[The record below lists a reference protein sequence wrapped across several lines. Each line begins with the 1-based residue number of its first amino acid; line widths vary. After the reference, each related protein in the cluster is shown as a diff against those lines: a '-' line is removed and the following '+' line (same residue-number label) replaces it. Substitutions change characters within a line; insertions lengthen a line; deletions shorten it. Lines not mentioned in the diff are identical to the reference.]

1 MEYNILWTI
10 KMNAIILPNSTSVRV
25 IKNKYICMY
34 VCMYAVWIVTIHQ
47 CSDKIS
53 EHTKLGLILKNLV

>member
-1 MEYNILWTI
+1 
-10 KMNAIILPNSTSVRV
+10 MNAIILPNSTSVRV